1 MLASTMTSPPTK
13 RMCMVSCSVTERAD
27 EMVVDSVVKSTV
39 SLEPAMTRAMYLV
52 PATGRRTVRERRVK
66 LEMTCTRSVGDAAH
80 AAGRVLSSKPRVLQR
95 A

>member
-1 MLASTMTSPPTK
+1 MTSPPTK
-13 RMCMVSCSVTERAD
+13 RSCRCNWIRTDGSEAND
-27 EMVVDSVVKSTV
+27 VDSIVKSPAR
-39 SLEPAMTRAMYLV
+39 LEPAMTRAMYLV

-80 AAGRVLSSKPRVLQR
+80 AAGRVPESKPRVVQR